1 MKEEMISV
9 DFCIVGG
16 GLAGL
21 AAALAAA
28 RHGAKVALVQDRPV
42 LGGNASSEIRM
53 HVCGA
58 HGEDRRETGIVEELM
73 LDNYYYNK
81 TPNYAMWDAVLYGK
95 AQYQPNLTLVLNAS
109 VNAVA
114 MEGNHVKSVRAW
126 QLTTETWITVQ
137 APLFADCSGDAIL
150 AHLTGADHRMGREG
164 RGEFN
169 ESIAPETAD
178 ARTMG
183 MSCLFQAREHAT
195 PQPFTPFPWANSYSG
210 KDLFWLDGRNVD
222 IYHTNY
228 WWMEIGGMVHS
239 IHDTEKC
246 REELVR
252 IAFGVWDYIKNYAP
266 DRERFAN
273 FSLDWQSFLPG
284 KRESRR
290 YCGDVILTQNDIAA
304 EGRFEDLIA
313 YGGWTMDDHFPE
325 GFYRRGHGTIFHP
338 APSPFGIPYR
348 SLYSRNIA
356 NLFCAGRCHSATHS
370 AMSAT
375 RVMATCS
382 LMGQAVGTA
391 AAIAAR
397 DGLSPR
403 AVYERRIAELQQTLM
418 DDDCWLP
425 WRARAVSGL
434 FREGRVTST
443 GGEGADFVR
452 NGVDRPWDKCPN
464 AWTGR
469 PGEAVECRFAA
480 ESDLSEVRL
489 VFDSD
494 LNRKDPS
501 RNRGQSRLLNMR
513 YYRGLDDAPFAPPA
527 TLVRDFRIETLAA
540 DGTWHRAAE
549 CRENFQRLVRV
560 PVKTRACGVRI
571 VPESTWGA
579 DIARIFAFEAH

>member
-1 MKEEMISV
+1 MKEETISV

-252 IAFGVWDYIKNYAP
+252 IAFGVWDYIKN
-266 DRERFAN
+266 
-273 FSLDWQSFLPG
+273 
-284 KRESRR
+284 
-290 YCGDVILTQNDIAA
+290 
-304 EGRFEDLIA
+304 
-313 YGGWTMDDHFPE
+313 
-325 GFYRRGHGTIFHP
+325 
-338 APSPFGIPYR
+338 
-348 SLYSRNIA
+348 
-356 NLFCAGRCHSATHS
+356 
-370 AMSAT
+370 
-375 RVMATCS
+375 
-382 LMGQAVGTA
+382 
-391 AAIAAR
+391 
-397 DGLSPR
+397 
-403 AVYERRIAELQQTLM
+403 
-418 DDDCWLP
+418 
-425 WRARAVSGL
+425 
-434 FREGRVTST
+434 
-443 GGEGADFVR
+443 
-452 NGVDRPWDKCPN
+452 
-464 AWTGR
+464 
-469 PGEAVECRFAA
+469 
-480 ESDLSEVRL
+480 
-489 VFDSD
+489 
-494 LNRKDPS
+494 
-501 RNRGQSRLLNMR
+501 
-513 YYRGLDDAPFAPPA
+513 
-527 TLVRDFRIETLAA
+527 
-540 DGTWHRAAE
+540 
-549 CRENFQRLVRV
+549 
-560 PVKTRACGVRI
+560 
-571 VPESTWGA
+571 
-579 DIARIFAFEAH
+579 